1 MKIKPGLYEK
11 LINIAF
17 DHTLRELQGNK
28 YQIKR
33 EKVDEAEA
41 HVILSKYLQ
50 KQIQQALRSFPS
62 TGRLQRQIVLS
73 NEIIDLIKRR
83 GGDPTSEDA
92 SLPSDTE
99 ILLAVLEKLNLAPEA
114 HNPDRIPHPLTRLS
128 QSTLFTGSQTEPSLA
143 SELKKELLSADRI
156 DILMSFIKW
165 SGLRILRDELEEFTK
180 RSGSRLRIITTTY
193 IGATDIECLD
203 YLAKLP
209 NTEIKVSL
217 DTKRTRLHAKAYLFF
232 RETGFTTAYIGSS
245 NISNP
250 AMTSGLEWNL
260 KITAED
266 AAEIIAKFEGTFETY
281 WNDSEFISYTP
292 AMRKE
297 VAEALNISKSPATI
311 VPYLFDIRPYSYQR
325 EILDKLEAEREI
337 HGKYRNLVVAA
348 TGTGKTVVAAFD
360 FKRFRQQNPQATFL
374 FVAHRKEILEQSIA
388 CFRSVLRDHNFGE
401 LYVGNHRP
409 QQGNHLFLSIQ
420 TFHSQEL
427 WRHTKSDAFDYI
439 IVDEFHHAEAP
450 TYRKLLEHYTPKIL
464 LGLTATPE
472 RMDGQDILEF
482 FYHRI
487 AAEIRLSEAID
498 RKLLCPFQYFGVT
511 DNVDLSSL
519 TWARGGYVISE
530 LENVY
535 TSTDIRTRLIYDAVK
550 KYIHNIN
557 QIMGLGFCVSVR
569 HAEYMAKSFNNF
581 GIPSAAL
588 SGMTDEETRE
598 KAQKKLRK
606 REIHF
611 IFVVDLYNEGIDIPE
626 VNTVLFLRPTESLTV
641 FLQQLGRGLRLSD
654 GKDCLT
660 VLDFIG
666 QAHKRYNFEQ
676 RFRALMDRTKNSTQK
691 EIETSFPHLP
701 SGCIIQLERIARDYV
716 LDNIKQAIHQ
726 RRSYLVDRLASF
738 ESDTGRKP
746 TLSDFLKTYNLSP
759 GHIYRKN
766 TSWSRL
772 CADAK
777 VISDFDDPDEK
788 ILTKGLRRIMHINS
802 RRYIETIQ
810 GLIRNPEIGLSEE
823 DQKLLLMF
831 HYGIW
836 QMPLPEMQ
844 LKTIKDSVIRLKTN
858 PQMTSEMLELLQYQF
873 DTIQLMHRKVTLPY
887 PCALDLHCRYTRDEI
902 LAAFGVATENE
913 MPTFREGVK
922 YIEKL
927 KTDLFFITLN
937 KSEKDYSQTTMYED
951 YAISD
956 TLFHWQSQSTTSDT
970 SPTGQ
975 RYINH
980 KKTDN
985 KVLLFVRE
993 YKKTDDFTAPYHFL
1007 GPANF
1012 VKYEDSRPMNIT
1024 WRLEHPMP
1032 AQLWKETGKLVVG
1045 G

>member
-1 MKIKPGLYEK
+1 MKLKLGLYEK

-17 DHTLRELQGNK
+17 DNTLCELQENR

-50 KQIQQALRSFPS
+50 KQIQHALRSFPS
-62 TGRLQRQIVLS
+62 TGRLQKQIVLS
-73 NEIIDLIKRR
+73 NEIIDLLKRK

-99 ILLAVLEKLNLAPEA
+99 ILLAVLEKFNLPPEA

-165 SGLRILRDELEEFTK
+165 SGLRILRDELEEFTN
-180 RSGSRLRIITTTY
+180 RTGTRLRIITTTY

-203 YLAKLP
+203 YLSKLP

-292 AMRKE
+292 DIRKE
-297 VAEALNISKSPATI
+297 VAEALNVSKAPPSI
-311 VPYLFDIRPYSYQR
+311 VPFLFDIRPYSFQR

-360 FKRFRQQNPQATFL
+360 FKRFREQNPQATFL

-388 CFRSVLRDHNFGE
+388 CFRAVLRDQNFGE

-450 TYRKLLEHYTPKIL
+450 TYRKLLEHYSPKIL

-482 FYHRI
+482 FEQRI

-498 RKLLCPFQYFGVT
+498 RKLLSPFQYFGVT

-519 TWARGGYVISE
+519 TWAGGGYVISE
-530 LENVY
+530 LENLY

-550 KYIHNIN
+550 KYIHNIS
-557 QIMGLGFCVSVR
+557 QIMGLGFCVSVK
-569 HAEYMAKSFNNF
+569 HAEFMAKSFSKF
-581 GIPSAAL
+581 GIPSTAL
-588 SGMTDEETRE
+588 SGATDADTRE
-598 KAQKKLRK
+598 KVQQKLRK

-676 RFRALMDRTKNSTQK
+676 RYRALMDRTKNSTQK
-691 EIETSFPHLP
+691 EIETNFPHLP
-701 SGCIIQLERIARDYV
+701 SGCVIQLERIARDYV

-726 RRSYLVDRLASF
+726 RRAYLVDRIASF

-746 TLSDFLKTYNLSP
+746 TLADFLKTYNLSP
-759 GHIYRKN
+759 SHIYRRN

-772 CADAK
+772 CAEAK
-777 VISDFDDPDEK
+777 VIAEFDDPDEK
-788 ILTKGLRRIMHINS
+788 VLTKGLHRIMHINS

-810 GLIRNPEIGLSEE
+810 RMISNPEMVLINNREHRVSRACYKQGVPVLGCLCDHIGSSRNTRGGKIFYHHGLAPKPGELLTHRAGHDVRGAPYRERNDDPHRLVRVVLSERPPSKTS
-823 DQKLLLMF
+823 DDTKDHNHSCDSHGRLLMDIVF
-831 HYGIW
+831 SLKSHTG
-836 QMPLPEMQ
+836 QSRCCEGQ
-844 LKTIKDSVIRLKTN
+844 LKN
-858 PQMTSEMLELLQYQF
+858 
-873 DTIQLMHRKVTLPY
+873 
-887 PCALDLHCRYTRDEI
+887 
-902 LAAFGVATENE
+902 
-913 MPTFREGVK
+913 
-922 YIEKL
+922 
-927 KTDLFFITLN
+927 
-937 KSEKDYSQTTMYED
+937 
-951 YAISD
+951 
-956 TLFHWQSQSTTSDT
+956 
-970 SPTGQ
+970 
-975 RYINH
+975 
-980 KKTDN
+980 
-985 KVLLFVRE
+985 
-993 YKKTDDFTAPYHFL
+993 
-1007 GPANF
+1007 
-1012 VKYEDSRPMNIT
+1012 
-1024 WRLEHPMP
+1024 
-1032 AQLWKETGKLVVG
+1032 GKG
-1045 G
+1045 K